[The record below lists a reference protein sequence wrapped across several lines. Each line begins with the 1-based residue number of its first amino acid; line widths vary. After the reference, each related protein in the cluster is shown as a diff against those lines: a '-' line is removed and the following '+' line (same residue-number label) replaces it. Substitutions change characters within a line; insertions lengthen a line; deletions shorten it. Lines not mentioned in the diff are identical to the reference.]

1 LEGYF
6 LSASSEKENNWVYRI
21 FDRRTVS
28 VKAKNEQVR
37 KVAAIDVSTNLPF
50 AIDVP
55 AEVPLD
61 TVEVEKAYLA
71 ALKVYT
77 ARNVEGVAPEYSE
90 FFNVLDVD
98 QSIEDF
104 IKVYWVY
111 PKNIRFELV
120 EVEQL

>member
-1 LEGYF
+1 